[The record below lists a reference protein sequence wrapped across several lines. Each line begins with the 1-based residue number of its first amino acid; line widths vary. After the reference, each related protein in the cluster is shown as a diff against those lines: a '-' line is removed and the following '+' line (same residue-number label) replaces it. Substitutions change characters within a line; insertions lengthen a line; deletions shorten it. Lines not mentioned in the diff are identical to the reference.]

1 MSRGRIGRQ
10 DGVGGVT
17 DGRLAV
23 TLQPLAHQEEPGSEE
38 QLETLLLGAN
48 LQFWGEGRKSPSSCE
63 SQLSH
68 SAGRESFSKHRRTP
82 VLPFLRHPLPSSSI
96 GVHRP
101 VPASFSTSSQPPP
114 LCHCSLQP
122 HSLLLGPPA
131 SLSPRIG
138 GSRSRVPAASASAGI
153 LPAVG
158 PSGSAPAHRRQ
169 QLGVGGGGISL
180 SSTFQAD
187 WRDRFQPLS
196 LERAS
201 PGCCRVS
208 HPLGLTDLCFLSPPQ
223 LFPCSMDHNW
233 WLQVVSSAAR
243 LCVPHEVPGSVRPGA
258 TAVT

>member
-48 LQFWGEGRKSPSSCE
+48 LQFWGEGCKSPSSCE

-68 SAGRESFSKHRRTP
+68 GAGRESFFKHRRTL

-96 GVHRP
+96 GVHQP
-101 VPASFSTSSQPPP
+101 VPGSFSTSSQPPP

-153 LPAVG
+153 LSAVG

-169 QLGVGGGGISL
+169 QLGGVRPSVCLAPSRRIGETGSSPFPWNVLPLDASGFLILWVLLTAVFSLHPSCSPAAWITTGGCGLFLQQLGSV
-180 SSTFQAD
+180 SPTRFQA
-187 WRDRFQPLS
+187 P
-196 LERAS
+196 
-201 PGCCRVS
+201 
-208 HPLGLTDLCFLSPPQ
+208 
-223 LFPCSMDHNW
+223 
-233 WLQVVSSAAR
+233 
-243 LCVPHEVPGSVRPGA
+243 
-258 TAVT
+258 